1 MGSRLPKTPRPPAPT
16 KDGLR
21 PTHPRG
27 RGKPQGHSSPQPQG
41 SPEVSPAPPSLPLL
55 AQLPGA
61 DDTPT
66 RCAEPGD
73 SARIMPFMRAW
84 LRSAW
89 AALLD
94 RARRRLPALAAST
107 AIISAVTTPG
117 APRDIGIALT
127 VIAVLSKGGLLR
139 VRPFEDRRHGRDQA
153 AWPSPHES
161 NVKCGSARIAR
172 PVLTS

>member
-21 PTHPRG
+21 PTHSRG
-27 RGKPQGHSSPQPQG
+27 RGKQGHSSPQPQG

-66 RCAEPGD
+66 TCAEPGD

-127 VIAVLSKGGLLR
+127 VIAVCPKGGFCACGPSKTDDMAAIR
-139 VRPFEDRRHGRDQA
+139 RPGHRLMRA
-153 AWPSPHES
+153 M
-161 NVKCGSARIAR
+161 
-172 PVLTS
+172 